1 MSKKELDF
9 GKLDPKLKAKKTE
22 TLNSE
27 KAVQSIHAEKTEK
40 EKLKRI
46 TLDLPFSVYVDVRTK
61 IISEE
66 KTLKDYFIELA
77 RKDLTK

>member
-9 GKLDPKLKAKKTE
+9 GKLEPKLKAKKTE

-46 TLDLPFSVYVDVRTK
+46 TIDLPFSLYVDIRNKIVVEERT
-61 IISEE
+61 
-66 KTLKDYFIELA
+66 LRDYFINLA
-77 RKDLTK
+77 EKDLR